1 MRLLL
6 NCLARSTM
14 ISGVRIPTLLL
25 VLVLLFFHTEPIC
38 SEPRI
43 ARTFDDQTRSH
54 SLQSSSLDVFESSLN
69 LQSSSAVAP
78 HIELDRM
85 PRNPL
90 SPPSLPS
97 LSCKSPI
104 TTMAEFAVP
113 DERPIQPSAT
123 AQAVSR
129 ALEHLRPFQPLSDAG
144 GLRTTKQAISPP
156 AAKSTDPD
164 HRNGSANICDTKSS
178 TSDIAIPPLPTVISR
193 VHARVQAFLAESHPP
208 DSLLA
213 AVQRQT
219 QISLNVVT
227 ETLSK
232 YKLSELSLSYN
243 GGKDCLVLLIIF
255 LAGLHPYSNHVRN
268 DHKTTTQTSSGTRLE
283 EVIPSIYALPPD
295 PFPDV
300 EEFVVSSAQAYHLS
314 ITKYTTDPPN
324 TTIRTVFEDY
334 LNKHP
339 GIKAIFVGTRRTD
352 PHGANLT
359 HFART
364 DRGWPD
370 FMRVHPVIDWHYAE
384 IWAFIRHL
392 GLEYCSLYDMGYTSL
407 GGTSDTHPNPRLRVQ
422 EETRYLPA
430 YELTED
436 VEERLGRH

>member
-1 MRLLL
+1 
-6 NCLARSTM
+6 
-14 ISGVRIPTLLL
+14 
-25 VLVLLFFHTEPIC
+25 
-38 SEPRI
+38 
-43 ARTFDDQTRSH
+43 
-54 SLQSSSLDVFESSLN
+54 
-69 LQSSSAVAP
+69 
-78 HIELDRM
+78 M

-97 LSCKSPI
+97 LSSKPPI
-104 TTMAEFAVP
+104 TTMAEPVVVP
-113 DERPIQPSAT
+113 EWPVQPSAS
-123 AQAVSR
+123 AQAISR
-129 ALEHLRPFQPLSDAG
+129 AFEHLRPFPPSDEEGRSANHAA
-144 GLRTTKQAISPP
+144 TSPP
-156 AAKSTDPD
+156 AAKSIDSD
-164 HRNGSANICDTKSS
+164 HRNGSANVCDTNG
-178 TSDIAIPPLPTVISR
+178 TEGQTVIPPLPTVIAR
-193 VHARVQAFLAESHPP
+193 VHARVQAFLAESHPS

-213 AVQRQT
+213 SVQRQT
-219 QISLNVVT
+219 QISLDVVAK
-227 ETLSK
+227 TLSN

-243 GGKDCLVLLIIF
+243 GGKDCLVLLITF
-255 LAGLHPYSNHVRN
+255 LAGLHPYSNHVQN
-268 DHKTTTQTSSGTRLE
+268 DHKTAIQTSSGTRLE

-295 PFPDV
+295 SFPAV
-300 EEFVVSSAQAYHLS
+300 EEFVISSAQAYHLS
-314 ITKYTTDPPN
+314 ITKYTTDPPH

-359 HFART
+359 HFDRT

-407 GGTSDTHPNPRLRVQ
+407 GGTSDTHPNPRLRVPTEPQ
-422 EETRYLPA
+422 EKTQYLPA